1 LKVQSVEITHPFM
14 LLFVSEGL
22 ATEGLSASTCV
33 FAMALYLPA
42 STAERIRMKFDI
54 GDYHKNF
61 VDA

>member
-1 LKVQSVEITHPFM
+1 MKVQSVEITHPFM
-14 LLFVSEGL
+14 LLFVPEGL
-22 ATEGLSASTCV
+22 AMEGLTCV

-54 GDYHKNF
+54 GDSLNF